1 MRSELEDARE
11 AERARIA
18 RELHDEVGQ
27 GLLVLRMDLVRLQR
41 LLGGSTRAAQA
52 LLQVAFE
59 RVDASLTSVR
69 MIINDLHPVV
79 LDQGLADAC
88 AWQVRQ
94 FRQRTGLSCK
104 LLVTGAA
111 AELDSRCKNAL
122 FRILQESLNNIAR
135 HARAANVTVALALDA
150 RQLELTVIDDG
161 IGLPEPANAHPA
173 SHGIKG
179 MRERTQMLGG
189 VFRIAS
195 VPTGGTV
202 LHVSVPLARERRQRG
217 DDRRR

>member
-41 LLGGSTRAAQA
+41 LLDGSNGAALA
-52 LLQVAFE
+52 LLHGGLE
-59 RVDASLTSVR
+59 RVDASLSGVR

-88 AWQVRQ
+88 AWQVQQ
-94 FRQRTGLSCK
+94 FRQRSGLACK
-104 LLVTGAA
+104 LLLTGSVAD
-111 AELDSRCKNAL
+111 LDSRCKNAL

-135 HARAANVTVALALDA
+135 HARAANVTVALAQDP
-150 RQLELTVIDDG
+150 RRLELTVIDDG
-161 IGLPEPANAHPA
+161 VGLPRQAGPGYG

-179 MRERTQMLGG
+179 MRERAEMLGG
-189 VFRIAS
+189 TFRIAS
-195 VPTGGTV
+195 VVTGGTV
-202 LHVSVPLARERRQRG
+202 LHVSVPLARERRQRH